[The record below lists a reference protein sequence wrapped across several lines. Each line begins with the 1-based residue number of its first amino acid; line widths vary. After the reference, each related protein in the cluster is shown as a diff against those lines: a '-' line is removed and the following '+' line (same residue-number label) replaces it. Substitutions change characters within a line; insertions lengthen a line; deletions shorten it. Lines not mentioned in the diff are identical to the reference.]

1 MFVLANT
8 SSQKFIPYE
17 PKNNTSYVTV
27 KNKQRFKN
35 ANNSSNFM
43 NMSLGHNITYKNK
56 EEVNNYV
63 TSLHNKSISKS
74 PQTARLGGRPNVSA
88 DNPKLTYN
96 NITTMSYKNEVED
109 TQRNNKT
116 KNMLEELGE
125 KVSLA
130 IKQDLTN
137 TKINKSLENNIEG
150 VLGLLSQKHSPLFAL
165 LKIYSP
171 ADSFNEIKKMV
182 YEYHTGN
189 NKIIWKGS
197 NYSPNYRQITMNLSK
212 QTGLLKTA
220 FGKVLMK
227 QFVRSL
233 TQVKDNDV
241 DNKITSVNIFDN
253 IFYILGLELKKLK
266 ELEFVP
272 IIPITN
278 ILGNGGYLSSVSDG
292 VINEIII
299 KNVTKYDIEF
309 VKKNYIVEDFYN
321 DTDSDSEDNIS
332 SLSDSSLSE
341 YNDDTNIN
349 ITKKTILHK
358 KPSTYNNISSLSD
371 SSISESEDSNKSPL
385 VKLKRKNNTQINRY
399 RK

>member
-17 PKNNTSYVTV
+17 PGNNNSYVTV

-35 ANNSSNFM
+35 ANHSSNFM

-56 EEVNNYV
+56 EDEVHNYV
-63 TSLHNKSISKS
+63 TTLQNKSVSKS
-74 PQTARLGGRPNVSA
+74 PQNTRSDGRQDVSV
-88 DNPKLTYN
+88 DNSKLTHD
-96 NITTMSYKNEVED
+96 NITTISYKNEVED
-109 TQRNNKT
+109 TLRNNKT

-137 TKINKSLENNIEG
+137 TQINKSLENNIED
-150 VLGLLSQKHSPLFAL
+150 VLELLSRKHSTLFAL

-171 ADSFNEIKKMV
+171 ADSFNEIQKMV

-233 TQVKDNDV
+233 TQIKDNDV

-253 IFYILGLELKKLK
+253 IFYIIGSELKKLK

-292 VINEIII
+292 VINEMII

-309 VKKNYIVEDFYN
+309 VKNNYIVEDYYN
-321 DTDSDSEDNIS
+321 DSDSEDNMS
-332 SLSDSSLSE
+332 SLSDSSLNE

-349 ITKKTILHK
+349 ITKKTILRK
-358 KPSTYNNISSLSD
+358 KSSTYNNNISSLSD
-371 SSISESEDSNKSPL
+371 SSISESEDINKSPS
-385 VKLKRKNNTQINRY
+385 VKLKRKNNSHINRY

>member
-8 SSQKFIPYE
+8 SSQQFIPYN
-17 PKNNTSYVTV
+17 PINNSYVTV

-35 ANNSSNFM
+35 ANRSSNFM

-56 EEVNNYV
+56 EEVKNYV
-63 TSLHNKSISKS
+63 TSLHNKSVSKS
-74 PQTARLGGRPNVSA
+74 PRNTSSGGRPDVSA
-88 DNPKLTYN
+88 DNSELTHD
-96 NITTMSYKNEVED
+96 NITTISYKNEVED
-109 TQRNNKT
+109 TLRNNKT

-137 TKINKSLENNIEG
+137 TQINKSLENNIED
-150 VLGLLSQKHSPLFAL
+150 VLGLLSQKHSTLFAL

-253 IFYILGLELKKLK
+253 IFYIIGSELKKLK

-309 VKKNYIVEDFYN
+309 VKKNYIVEDFYI
-321 DTDSDSEDNIS
+321 DSDSEYNIS
-332 SLSDSSLSE
+332 SSSDSSLTE

-349 ITKKTILHK
+349 ITKKTILRK

-371 SSISESEDSNKSPL
+371 SSISESDDINKSPL